1 MAKIRDLLTHGA
13 VKLNMT
19 PGSKREWIEQ
29 LVDLLVRTYGL
40 SSRRDEILDA
50 VQKREETLS
59 TAIGSGLAFPHAKTD
74 AVPRI
79 VLAMGIAPG
88 GVEFGAPD
96 GRDVQIAFI
105 LASPSSEVG
114 AHVRALATVS
124 RIMSGGGMTEK
135 IVNAKDGH
143 EAIDLLHKAEEDLQ

>member
-1 MAKIRDLLTHGA
+1 MARIRDLLTHGA

-19 PGSKREWIEQ
+19 PGSKKEWIEQ
-29 LVDLLVRTYGL
+29 LVDLLVRTYSL
-40 SSRRDEILDA
+40 ENRRDEILDA
-50 VQKREETLS
+50 VLQREGTLS

-96 GRDVQIAFI
+96 GRKVQIAFV
-105 LASPSSEVG
+105 LASPSTEVG
-114 AHVRALATVS
+114 AHVRALSAVS

-135 IVNAKDGH
+135 LVNAKD
-143 EAIDLLHKAEEDLQ
+143 IDEVISILYKAEEGLQ